1 MQGAILECAQCLLP
15 VTGQRSNSLYG
26 IQVDCN
32 RLARANPINGSRS
45 APNWLESIR
54 LNHLL
59 QLDWLWLNIY
69 RCIDDIHLRSI
80 EISCVA
86 TLPLFIALFSGTA
99 DDVTASVFHR
109 RFQVN
114 ASRSIDWIQSGL
126 FSPVDRGFLELFFF
140 ILKWCAVNVC
150 RSKPAVE
157 VLNCWD
163 ARAIFTI
170 LRIQFQTNC
179 SNCVHLI
186 KLRWWRRLQKIS
198 LIFWKKRFVGYI
210 LTSKWPVELL
220 SSRDLSAIF
229 TILMFDF

>member
-126 FSPVDRGFLELFFF
+126 FSPVDRGLLELFFF
-140 ILKWCAVNVC
+140 YIKMMCCERLQ
-150 RSKPAVE
+150 VE
-157 VLNCWD
+157 TGRWSIEL
-163 ARAIFTI
+163 
-170 LRIQFQTNC
+170 LRRPRHFHHFAYSISDKLF
-179 SNCVHLI
+179 
-186 KLRWWRRLQKIS
+186 KLRS
-198 LIFWKKRFVGYI
+198 
-210 LTSKWPVELL
+210 
-220 SSRDLSAIF
+220 
-229 TILMFDF
+229 FD